1 MGEPGQSPSP
11 RSSHGSPPTLSTLTL
26 LLLLCGHAHS
36 QCKILRCNAEYVS
49 STLSLR
55 GGGSSGALRGG
66 GGGGRGGGVGSGGLC
81 RALRSYA
88 LCTRRT

>member
-36 QCKILRCNAEYVS
+36 QCKILRCNADSPSY
-49 STLSLR
+49 LR
-55 GGGSSGALRGG
+55 TCRNALIR
-66 GGGGRGGGVGSGGLC
+66 RC
-81 RALRSYA
+81 IRLRWIIF
-88 LCTRRT
+88 L